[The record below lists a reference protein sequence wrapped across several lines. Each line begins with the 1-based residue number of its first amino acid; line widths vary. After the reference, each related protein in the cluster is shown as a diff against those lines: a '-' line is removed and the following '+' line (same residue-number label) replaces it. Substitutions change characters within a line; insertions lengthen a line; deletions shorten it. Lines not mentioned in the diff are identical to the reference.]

1 MKEKQV
7 IKTKSISKRLDNI
20 NNRMKALYQDTYK
33 TRVDNSRNMEDIINS
48 IDDDI
53 DSIMNKVN
61 SRSSYDIANLCLRLQ
76 KKNGNSVEQI
86 NKSIEEIF
94 NNDTLLNFVDVEYA
108 SRSIQAED
116 YQYDLLCKYIPDLE
130 KALDIKKDCVLSSDN
145 FTKEF
150 INVISDRTG
159 KDFIQQFNDR
169 AILIKNKYAFQE
181 LCEEIYDDCS
191 HYGEYFLYCVPYK
204 KALERLLNRK
214 SRYGNNLSSGI
225 QSYRYEQ
232 TIIESGKILLD
243 EDYGCS
249 KSFVEQIDDSFGVKL
264 EFNHTGLLINAIDE
278 VELRN
283 RIKNSTESLTEE
295 YILENTGGSKRVS
308 NSSGLIAPD
317 GFVEK
322 DSKKDRIKDI
332 PGAVSYKIPRDEIFP
347 ICINDKTVLGY
358 LNLEIKN
365 DLLTG
370 TVSEGG
376 TFNSITSSRGNKLS
390 EELFDQQTDLF
401 IGQLAAQISE
411 KIDAQFINANI
422 DLANEIYSILRYN
435 DRFCVTHGMNNI
447 NITFIPADDVIH
459 FYFKKDNKTH
469 RGISDLKR
477 GVKTGMIYCLLYLSD
492 TIAQVTRS
500 YDKRLYYVKQNVE
513 TNVSR
518 TLQNV
523 LVQIKRG
530 NMGMRQ
536 LQNMNTMFNMVGR
549 FNDHLIPIGPSD
561 DPPIRFEVM
570 EGQDVKTPVELM
582 DRTKEET
589 IETTDVPIEYVQ
601 TSMQVDYATRFSMTS
616 SKFLR
621 IILKRQSISQSQYST
636 LFTRLYNY
644 EFNENESLI
653 SIMLPVPAFLAA
665 SNNQQ
670 LIENVRNYV
679 QAIADF
685 TIDSTDD
692 ELKNE
697 FIKIEMK
704 RILGTY
710 INFENIEQEIT
721 EAKHAIE
728 HKKIASSNDSD
739 SDYSDSEY

>member
-1 MKEKQV
+1 MKEKRR

-20 NNRMKALYQDTYK
+20 NTRMKSLYQDTYK
-33 TRVDNSRNMEDIINS
+33 SRTDNSENMEGIMSSIN
-48 IDDDI
+48 DDI
-53 DSIMNKVN
+53 DGILNKVN
-61 SRSSYDIANLCLRLQ
+61 DRSTYDIANLCLRLQ
-76 KKNGNSVEQI
+76 KKNGSSLEQI
-86 NKSIEEIF
+86 NRSIEEIF

-150 INVISDRTG
+150 INVMSKRTG

-169 AILIKNKYAFQE
+169 ALIIKTKYAFQE

-214 SRYGNNLSSGI
+214 SKYGNNSASGI
-225 QSYRYEQ
+225 QSFRYEQ
-232 TIIESGKILLD
+232 TIVEAGVSLD
-243 EDYGCS
+243 EDYGCD
-249 KSFVEQIDDSFGVKL
+249 KSFVDQIDDSFGVKL
-264 EFNHTGLLINAIDE
+264 EFNHTGMLINAVEE

-283 RIKNSTESLTEE
+283 KVKNSTESLTEE
-295 YILENTGGSKRVS
+295 YILENSLWSSKRS
-308 NSSGLIAPD
+308 NSDKLIAPD
-317 GFVEK
+317 GFIEK

-358 LNLEIKN
+358 LNLEVKN
-365 DLLTG
+365 DFLTG
-370 TVSEGG
+370 TIAGGG
-376 TFNSITSSRGNKLS
+376 TFNSITSGKSNKLS
-390 EELFDQQTDLF
+390 DELFDQQTDLF
-401 IGQLAAQISE
+401 VGQLANQISQ

-422 DLANEIYSILRYN
+422 DLADEIYSILRYN
-435 DRFCVTHGMNNI
+435 DKFCVTQGMNNI
-447 NITFIPADDVIH
+447 NVTFIPADDIIH

-477 GVKTGMIYCLLYLSD
+477 GVKTGMIHCLLYLSD

-536 LQNMNTMFNMVGR
+536 LQNMNSMFNMIGR

-561 DPPIRFEVM
+561 EPPIRFEVM
-570 EGQDVKTPVELM
+570 EGQDIKSPVELM

-621 IILKRQSISQSQYST
+621 IILKRQSIIQTQYST

-644 EFNENESLI
+644 EFNENESFI

-692 ELKNE
+692 ELKSE

-710 INFENIEQEIT
+710 INFENIEDEIT
-721 EAKHAIE
+721 EARHAVE
-728 HKKIASSNDSD
+728 HKKIANGSNDSD
-739 SDYSDSEY
+739 SDYSSEY